1 MAHIEFRFEKSVI
14 AAVGLHVGPDEEP
27 VIRVVTHAD
36 TVGIEHPLL
45 HKVLPDVLGPPY
57 VLLEP
62 IAGPDLEGLLLTGAD
77 HHRPVYVVLDS
88 WLCLESF
95 IHLVGE
101 WAAGHRDEGHVALL
115 VLPGVVKPGVPSR
128 IKCRVKPVDHL
139 EQAVLAEEAVANLI
153 HTLLLHVSGQSKS
166 YERCHLGAGVIC
178 NLEPSHQ
185 LVTVDLIIWVH
196 GELGRLTDLSR
207 THFYP

>member
-14 AAVGLHVGPDEEP
+14 AAVGLHVGPDGETD
-27 VIRVVTHAD
+27 IRVIPHAD

-45 HKVLPDVLGPPY
+45 LEVLPDVLEPLH

-62 IAGPDLEGLLLTGAD
+62 VAGPDLEGLLLTGAD

-88 WLCLESF
+88 WMCMPF
-95 IHLVGE
+95 FVHLVGE
-101 WAAGHRDEGHVALL
+101 GAAGHRDEGHVAVL
-115 VLPGVVKPGVPSR
+115 VLPGVVQPGIPSR
-128 IKCRVKPVDHL
+128 VVCRVQPLDHL

-166 YERCHLGAGVIC
+166 YE
-178 NLEPSHQ
+178 
-185 LVTVDLIIWVH
+185 
-196 GELGRLTDLSR
+196 
-207 THFYP
+207 